1 MNFPKYVQSNT
12 RSLDTAIREAAN
24 PMMEWYDEKHD
35 DLPFFAN
42 VVTDIGYNEPGFKH
56 DFGNYHHTSWSAGHC
71 ANRWMESLYR
81 SMLVGEKMD
90 PLTYEKLKKWI
101 FRIYDNGIGLPAN
114 LDLETFE
121 LKKESDICNLRES
134 FYGLACV
141 YLCERDPRT
150 LEIAR
155 NVISVVDRYL
165 DKQTGVW
172 DDARYREETGAHAV
186 GLFTGDWETTRFCN
200 TFGRFVG
207 GLTVFY
213 QATGMQEALRLALEL
228 ADIALRTDIREDG
241 SFDLNRTASHVYSTS
256 SMLSGI
262 AFLAGL
268 TKDQTLFRRLDAFM
282 QNGYNDVA
290 LPCGWVCE
298 NLKSTTLRGEIN
310 DSCDLLEVCLEL
322 GKAGYS
328 EYFTMAERM
337 LRGHILPSQAL
348 DVCYISDAEN
358 EDSSKHRMASRVRG
372 AFGFPSPYGHE
383 ESPGSLIS
391 FNWDIVGG
399 VSGICRAK
407 ADAVTCMPDGLVS
420 VNLLFDHKDPKLEVV
435 SPYGNDDVLEVLTR
449 EYTALRVRLPKY
461 TDVQKTLDN
470 LKDADFEA
478 TVLGGWLYLTGIKAG
493 QTMRI
498 PLAFEEHIE
507 HHTFLGHELAFRWR
521 GEEVTGASS
530 QGKRLCFFPEID
542 VHDIMK

>member
-1 MNFPKYVQSNT
+1 MNFPKYVKSNT
-12 RSLDTAIREAAN
+12 RSLETAIREAAN
-24 PMMEWYDEKHD
+24 PMQEWYDEKHD

-56 DFGNYHHTSWSAGHC
+56 GFGNFHHTSWSAGHC

-81 SMLVGEKMD
+81 SMLVGESMD
-90 PLTYEKLKKWI
+90 AQTYEKLKKWI

-114 LDLETFE
+114 IDLETFE

-134 FYGLACV
+134 FYGLACI

-155 NVISVVDRYL
+155 TVIDTVDRYL
-165 DKQTGVW
+165 DKQSGVW
-172 DDARYREETGAHAV
+172 DDARYQAETGAHAV
-186 GLFTGDWETTRFCN
+186 GLFTGDWDVTRFCN

-213 QATGMQEALRLALEL
+213 QATGMQDALRLALEL
-228 ADIALRTDIREDG
+228 ADIALRTDVREDG
-241 SFDLNRTASHVYSTS
+241 SFDPERTASHVYSTS

-282 QNGYNDVA
+282 RNGYNDVA

-298 NLKSTTLRGEIN
+298 NLKSPTLRGEIN
-310 DSCDLLEVCLEL
+310 DSCDLMEVCMEL
-322 GKAGYS
+322 GKAGYG

-337 LRGHILPSQAL
+337 LRGHILPSQVL
-348 DVCYISDAEN
+348 DVCYISDEPN
-358 EDSSKHRMASRVRG
+358 EDSSKHRMASRCRG

-383 ESPGSLIS
+383 DSPGSLIS

-407 ADAVTCMPDGLVS
+407 ADAVTRLPDGLVS
-420 VNLLFDHKDPKLEVV
+420 INLLFDHKDPLLEVV
-435 SPYGNDDVLEVLTR
+435 SPYGNGDKLEILTR
-449 EYTALRVRLPKY
+449 EHCPIRVRLPKY
-461 TDVQKTLDN
+461 TDIPQTLEGLRAAN
-470 LKDADFEA
+470 IQAS
-478 TVLGGWLYLTGIKAG
+478 VLGGWLYLTNLKAG
-493 QTMRI
+493 QLTCI
-498 PLAFEEHIE
+498 PLSLCDQVEKN
-507 HHTFLGHELAFRWR
+507 TFLGHQLAFRWH
-521 GEEVTGASS
+521 GDEVTAATS
-530 QGKRLCFFPEID
+530 QGKRLCFFPELEICG
-542 VHDIMK
+542 IIE